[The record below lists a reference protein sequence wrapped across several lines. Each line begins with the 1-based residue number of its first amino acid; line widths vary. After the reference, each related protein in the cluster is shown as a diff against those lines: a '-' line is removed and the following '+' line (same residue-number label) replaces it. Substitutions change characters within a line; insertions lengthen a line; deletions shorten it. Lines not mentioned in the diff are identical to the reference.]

1 MIDGTALTAHK
12 IGLREALLEPGRSS
26 PKWLASSLEAMSQD
40 FRPRLPARAS
50 LTDEQRS
57 TVQEMSYRLASHLA
71 PASDEEIA
79 AAFGLLR
86 HQFPARD
93 MEAGEARAVA
103 RGFLMAMR
111 GVPAF
116 ALEEA
121 VGRILSCQAGINP
134 DFMPTGPRMRQI
146 ADEISL
152 KARWHAVQLR
162 RLLEAEVE
170 REVPE
175 DERARVASRLRG
187 LLAVSQEIKA
197 EA

>member
-1 MIDGTALTAHK
+1 MC
-12 IGLREALLEPGRSS
+12 S
-26 PKWLASSLEAMSQD
+26 
-40 FRPRLPARAS
+40 
-50 LTDEQRS
+50 
-57 TVQEMSYRLASHLA
+57 RLAAHLA

-79 AAFGLLR
+79 TAFAMLR
-86 HQFPARD
+86 LQFPARD
-93 MEAGEARAVA
+93 MDAGEARAVA

-121 VGRILSCQAGINP
+121 VVRILSCQAGINP
-134 DFMPTGPRMRQI
+134 DFMPTGPRVRQI
-146 ADEISL
+146 ADEISI

-170 REVPE
+170 REIPE

-187 LLAVSQEIKA
+187 LLSA
-197 EA
+197 EDRP